1 VGFVFEHVAQEESD
15 PGAIGAPA
23 FGDGAQFL
31 VGRLGFKMVGQGY
44 GAREARFFEG
54 EVVGIASAAQQD
66 VLGGEDADAGKLLQ
80 RFKRF
85 LLR

>member
-1 VGFVFEHVAQEESD
+1 MGFIFEHVAQEEGD

-31 VGRLGFKMVGQGY
+31 AGRLGFEMVGQGY
-44 GAREARFFEG
+44 GAREAWFVEG
-54 EVVGIASAAQQD
+54 EVVGFASAAQQD
-66 VLGGEDADAGKLLQ
+66 VFGGEDADAGKLLQ